1 MKRIFWIGIL
11 LILSCLVIVWLGW
24 QIISKL
30 NNIWSR
36 FYYLLIPW
44 ELPRLANA
52 ILLSVF
58 SLICTGIFVLLVG
71 FLFSRRSI
79 KGKTLSDILLKWFS
93 QIPGIKSIVRLISQI
108 VEAGE
113 SIHKKQ
119 NKIAIYKT
127 PSGKQIL
134 GMIKLKEI
142 DLESLDEL
150 ETEQVVSFYEA
161 FTPYIF
167 SGRPYLVNLSRVYEI
182 TNLSFQDFLKYIA
195 TGGLFFKLPKKLVL
209 KKLKTNKRR

>member
-1 MKRIFWIGIL
+1 MKRIFWIGVL
-11 LILSCLVIVWLGW
+11 LILSCLVVAWLGW

-30 NNIWSR
+30 NNVWSHL
-36 FYYLLIPW
+36 YYFLIGRD
-44 ELPRLANA
+44 LPSLVNA
-52 ILLSVF
+52 ILLSIF
-58 SLICTGIFVLLVG
+58 SLICTGIFVLLIG
-71 FLFSRRSI
+71 FLFSRRGI

-142 DLESLDEL
+142 NLERLGES
-150 ETEQVVSFYEA
+150 ETEEVVSFYEA

-167 SGRPYLVNLSRVYEI
+167 SGRPYLVKLDCVYEI
-182 TNLSFQDFLKYIA
+182 TNLSFQDFLKYVA
-195 TGGLFFKLPKKLVL
+195 TGGLFFKLPKKLIL
-209 KKLKTNKRR
+209 KKTKNE